1 MRRIF
6 TLAWFIAKDFFRSWQ
21 SFVPLTLTLTF
32 YGLAFQYGA
41 TPAYFAAVT
50 PVAMIVI
57 TIVTVLLLAG
67 RCNRAASYPLI
78 ARLRARSEMLLA
90 VVLTAL
96 ALTLVLT
103 TLVTGMALWQDK
115 FTTPLTGREWVLL
128 TNLTSRGSSH
138 IMVYALIA
146 ALAAVYDY
154 QFELTQAGQN
164 FLLAVWRRILDP
176 FSITLT
182 PFSSANLLQGALLVL
197 GYAFLCFIVADWLFA
212 RKDLVWS
219 E

>member
-1 MRRIF
+1 MTIRTSDGF
-6 TLAWFIAKDFFRSWQ
+6 TLPREAWPSVRIN
-21 SFVPLTLTLTF
+21 
-32 YGLAFQYGA
+32 
-41 TPAYFAAVT
+41 
-50 PVAMIVI
+50 MIVI

-128 TNLTSRGSSH
+128 ALIWPCLFLCAGFFGLLLWLGWAMEAFGN
-138 IMVYALIA
+138 YALIA